1 MTSNEVDARID
12 AVYAQWDGLP
22 MTQVEI
28 AQACGVKEEVIRAIS
43 RRAFCKLG
51 QLLALQIQYREAC
64 R

>member
-22 MTQVEI
+22 MTQLEI
-28 AQACGVKEEVIRAIS
+28 AKASGLPESTIRYIS
-43 RRAFCKLG
+43 RMGCRKLG
-51 QLLALQIQYREAC
+51 QLLALQIQYQEAC